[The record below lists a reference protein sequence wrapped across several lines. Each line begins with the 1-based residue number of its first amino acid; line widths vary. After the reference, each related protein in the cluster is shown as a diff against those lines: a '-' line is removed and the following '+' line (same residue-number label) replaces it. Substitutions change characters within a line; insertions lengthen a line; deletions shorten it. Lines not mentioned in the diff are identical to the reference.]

1 MSDIYKNRTKKIV
14 FYENTQLHAQ
24 ALAKMKVDGVK
35 QRTLFRVFLEAFIA
49 DDPAI
54 RELIERHPDVKVRNN
69 RKKRVLREERKAKK
83 QKVELNLDREFIENL
98 FDIIAEEN
106 GDL

>member
-1 MSDIYKNRTKKIV
+1 MSDVYKNRTKKIV

-24 ALAKMKVDGVK
+24 ALTKMKVDGVK
-35 QRTLFRVFLEAFIA
+35 QRILFRVFLEAFIA
-49 DDPAI
+49 DEPAI
-54 RELIERHPDVKVRNN
+54 RDLIERHPEVKMRKQ
-69 RKKRVLREERKAKK
+69 RKKRVLREERKANK
-83 QKVELNLDREFIENL
+83 QSTELNLDREFIENL